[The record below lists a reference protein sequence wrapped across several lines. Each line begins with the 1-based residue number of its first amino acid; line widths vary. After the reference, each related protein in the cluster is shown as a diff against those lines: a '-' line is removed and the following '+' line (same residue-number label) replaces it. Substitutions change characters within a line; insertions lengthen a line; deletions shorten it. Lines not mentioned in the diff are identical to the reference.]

1 MNIQADNV
9 VYELKNH
16 NEHALH
22 FIIEQYGGLLQSII
36 TKHLF
41 PYSEEVDECLDDT
54 LLAIWQNG
62 EFFDEA
68 KGSFKNWI
76 AVIAKYKALDRRKKL
91 QRYNE
96 RYISTLEFEESFT
109 NTERTELEDVE
120 ELLQHLSVEDQL
132 LFKKYYLDNI
142 NSKNI
147 AEELDVSVP
156 VIHNRL
162 SRGRHKLRALKQ
174 KWITGRL

>member
-1 MNIQADNV
+1 MQNI
-9 VYELKNH
+9 KRW
-16 NEHALH
+16 
-22 FIIEQYGGLLQSII
+22 IE
-36 TKHLF
+36 
-41 PYSEEVDECLDDT
+41 E
-54 LLAIWQNG
+54 
-62 EFFDEA
+62 
-68 KGSFKNWI
+68 
-76 AVIAKYKALDRRKKL
+76 KKL

-109 NTERTELEDVE
+109 NSERTELEDVE

-132 LFKKYYLDNI
+132 LFKKYYLDNV

-147 AEELDVSVP
+147 AKEFNVSVP